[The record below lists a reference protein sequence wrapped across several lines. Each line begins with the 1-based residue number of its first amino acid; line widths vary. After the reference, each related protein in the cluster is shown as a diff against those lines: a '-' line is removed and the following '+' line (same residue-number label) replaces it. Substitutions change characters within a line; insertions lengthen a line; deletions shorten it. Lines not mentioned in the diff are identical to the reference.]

1 VDELEEM
8 ELFGSESYESPLW
21 CRMTA
26 SCPCWTLSWLFG
38 ICIMQVILASHDKDG
53 LGCII
58 SPSNYMASGER
69 CDSCLQGT
77 RCSKEIKNRPSVSL

>member
-1 VDELEEM
+1 
-8 ELFGSESYESPLW
+8 
-21 CRMTA
+21 
-26 SCPCWTLSWLFG
+26 
-38 ICIMQVILASHDKDG
+38 MQVILASHDKDG

-77 RCSKEIKNRPSVSL
+77 RCSKEIKNRPSVSLTGKTRIDSTALKTK